1 MKKIM
6 LLFICFMLAFTA
18 GFVSAKTPLNV
29 RSEGKVFE
37 NSLEEYIIKD
47 NKVYVSEDALKRD
60 FGFNVAFDKKE
71 NSVQLYNTEKNK
83 LEESLMLFQEFME
96 EYNPQKPEEVAQL
109 WAKGVKTR
117 NGSVQYAALNKQLKE
132 NFKEVMDKRGSWVTG
147 FSSPWIESYN
157 ITKEKV
163 DELTW
168 KYNISF
174 KAVTSASDTYIWHA
188 TLVIGKENGKWRITD
203 IQKDFDI

>member
-1 MKKIM
+1 MKKVM
-6 LLFICFMLAFTA
+6 LLLICFILSFTA
-18 GFVSAKTPLNV
+18 GFVSAKNPLNAS
-29 RSEGKVFE
+29 SEGKVFE
-37 NSLEEYIIKD
+37 NNSEEYIIKD

-60 FGFNVAFDKKE
+60 FGFNVSFDKKE
-71 NSVQLYNTEKNK
+71 NSVQLYNTEKK
-83 LEESLMLFQEFME
+83 TLEGILMLFQEFAE
-96 EYNPQKPEEVAQL
+96 EYNPQNPEEVAQL

-117 NGSVQYAALNKQLKE
+117 NGAVQYAALSKSLKE
-132 NFKEVMDKRGSWVTG
+132 KLKEVMGKRESWVTG

-163 DELTW
+163 NESTW

-174 KAVTSASDTYIWHA
+174 KAVTSASDTYIWQA
-188 TLVIGKENGKWRITD
+188 VLMVSKENGKWRIID

>member
-1 MKKIM
+1 MKRVM
-6 LLFICFMLAFTA
+6 LLFICFILSFTA
-18 GFVSAKTPLNV
+18 GFVSAKNPLNV
-29 RSEGKVFE
+29 SSEGKVFE
-37 NSLEEYIIKD
+37 NSSEEYIIKD

-60 FGFNVAFDKKE
+60 FGFNVSFDKKE
-71 NSVQLYNTEKNK
+71 NSVQLYNTEKK
-83 LEESLMLFQEFME
+83 SLEGRLMLFQEFVE
-96 EYNPQKPEEVAQL
+96 DYNPQKPEDVAQL

-117 NGSVQYAALNKQLKE
+117 NGAVQYAALSKPLKE
-132 NFKEVMDKRGSWVTG
+132 KFKELMDKRESWVTG

-163 DELTW
+163 NESTW

-174 KAVTSASDTYIWHA
+174 KAVTSAPDTYIWHA
-188 TLVIGKENGKWRITD
+188 TLIVSKENDKWRIID